1 MQSHQVT
8 GLVLIVG
15 VLAMLSGIFAH
26 HHGPHGGLTQG
37 QHLVV
42 AIIVVGSFVI
52 TGVGLMRL
60 LRSSPPQLS
69 TDFASIL
76 FALAGICGSLAA
88 LTGHV
93 GVPRFRHLQD
103 EVNEAEHAIVDLLI
117 SHDAALVATIT
128 QTMFATW
135 AIGVLCLS
143 ISMLRSGLVWKIIG
157 SCGIALGLV
166 FLVALTLGRLQM
178 HLHDIGL
185 AVLASGIW
193 LIAIGSALCANK
205 SPSQV
210 LRGGARGGADLESQ
224 NLVGRNE

>member
-15 VLAMLSGIFAH
+15 ALAMLSGIFAH
-26 HHGPHGGLTQG
+26 HHGPHGGLTEG

-42 AIIVVGSFVI
+42 AIIVVSSFVI

-60 LRSSPPQLS
+60 LRSSPPNL
-69 TDFASIL
+69 TNDFACIVL
-76 FALAGICGSLAA
+76 ALAGICGSLAA
-88 LTGHV
+88 VTGHV
-93 GVPRFRHLQD
+93 GVPRFMHLQD
-103 EVNEAEHAIVDLLI
+103 ETNEAEHTIVDLLI
-117 SHDAALVATIT
+117 AHDAALVATIA

-143 ISMLRSGLVWKIIG
+143 ISMLRSGLIWKIVG
-157 SCGIALGLV
+157 SCGIALGL
-166 FLVALTLGRLQM
+166 FLLATLALGWLDM

-193 LIAIGSALCANK
+193 LIAIGSTLCANK
-205 SPSQV
+205 TW
-210 LRGGARGGADLESQ
+210 RTES
-224 NLVGRNE
+224 LVGRNE

>member
-1 MQSHQVT
+1 MQSHQAT
-8 GLVLIVG
+8 GLVLILG
-15 VLAMLSGIFAH
+15 ALAMLSGIFAH

-42 AIIVVGSFVI
+42 AVIVVSSFVI
-52 TGVGLMRL
+52 TGVGLLRL
-60 LRSSPPQLS
+60 LRSSPPHL
-69 TDFASIL
+69 TNDFAAIVL
-76 FALAGICGSLAA
+76 ALTGVCGPLAA
-88 LTGHV
+88 VTGHV
-93 GVPRFRHLQD
+93 GLPRFMHLQD
-103 EVNEAEHAIVDLLI
+103 EANEAEHAVVDLLI

-157 SCGIALGLV
+157 ACGIALGLV
-166 FLVALTLGRLQM
+166 FLVALALGKLNM

-224 NLVGRNE
+224 NFVSRNE